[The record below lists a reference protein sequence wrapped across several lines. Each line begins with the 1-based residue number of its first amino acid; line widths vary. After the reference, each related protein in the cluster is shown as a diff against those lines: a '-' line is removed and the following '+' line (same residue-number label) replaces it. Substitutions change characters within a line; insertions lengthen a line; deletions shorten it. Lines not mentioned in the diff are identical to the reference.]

1 MGWWNSGTSDGGTVE
16 YLMVEQWNRD
26 CGTSDGETVEPLMV
40 EHLVVEQWIML
51 WWNSGTSDGG
61 TGEHL
66 MVEER
71 KNDGGRVEQRS
82 WNSGTETVEQ

>member
-1 MGWWNSGTSDGGTVE
+1 M
-16 YLMVEQWNRD
+16 
-26 CGTSDGETVEPLMV
+26 
-40 EHLVVEQWIML
+40 VEQWIML

-61 TGEHL
+61 RGEHL

>member
-1 MGWWNSGTSDGGTVE
+1 
-16 YLMVEQWNRD
+16 MVEQWNRD
-26 CGTSDGETVEPLMV
+26 CGTSDGGTVEPLMV
-40 EHLVVEQWIML
+40 EHLMVEQWIML

-61 TGEHL
+61 RGEHL

>member
-1 MGWWNSGTSDGGTVE
+1 ME

-40 EHLVVEQWIML
+40 EHLMVEQWIML

-61 TGEHL
+61 R
-66 MVEER
+66 EE
-71 KNDGGRVEQRS
+71 K
-82 WNSGTETVEQ
+82 

>member
-1 MGWWNSGTSDGGTVE
+1 ME

-40 EHLVVEQWIML
+40 EHLMVEQWIML

-61 TGEHL
+61 RGEHL